1 MDNSELAVVENTT
14 APTTIQPLQTVD
26 VQAAEDFMN
35 NYQDLVE
42 ALLDD
47 TDYQDIW
54 TPNGTKKSKKKSAWR
69 KLATAFNISD
79 DVIEKEIIRDECQR
93 IISARYEVI
102 ATLPNGRHGV
112 GTGGASIFDKVKK
125 DDEIEPTPFELRKR
139 FTNAEHDIISTAHT
153 RAKSR
158 AISDLIGAGEVSAE
172 ELEGGSKPKK
182 PIKPTAPSKPKL
194 NKSNLGNKPKTP
206 TKAPSK
212 PKVDNEAIEVEATE
226 VHDMSDKSSMSLKEI
241 IKANPAINSAVDEL
255 KAQGVTPS
263 RDAIKD
269 KLLDLNEMGKVT
281 IEEYKTAK
289 ELLE

>member
-1 MDNSELAVVENTT
+1 MNNELVAVDDST
-14 APTTIQPLQTVD
+14 APSLANQFDIVD
-26 VQAAEDFMN
+26 VEAAAAFME
-35 NYQDLVE
+35 NYQDLVKR
-42 ALLDD
+42 LLDK
-47 TDYQDIW
+47 TDYQRVGD
-54 TPNGTKKSKKKSAWR
+54 KHLKKKSAWR

-79 DVIEKEIIRDECQR
+79 DIVEEEIIRDECHR
-93 IISARYEVI
+93 IISAKFVVK
-102 ATLPNGRHGV
+102 ATLPNGRYGM
-112 GTGGASIFDKVKK
+112 GIGDCSIYDKIKK
-125 DDEIEPTPFELRKR
+125 DDVNEPSPFELRKR
-139 FTNAEHDIISTAHT
+139 FSNAEHDIIGTAHT

-158 AISDLIGAGEVSAE
+158 AISDLIGSGEVSAE
-172 ELEGGSKPKK
+172 EISGSGKPKK
-182 PIKPTAPSKPKL
+182 PMKPTAPSKPKL

-241 IKANPAINSAVDEL
+241 IKSNPAINSAVDEL

-281 IEEYKTAK
+281 LEEYKTAK